1 MAWIP
6 IIAGAS
12 RNKGYCRRGKKNV
25 VAGIL
30 FSLVLGV
37 LFFFIFG
44 FRGSNYLS
52 TIPWILIFSLG
63 IFMMVIV
70 AIGAIAASIAS
81 PKNNF
86 KLEQEKYELSQ
97 HQQLNPYIIQK
108 SSQVQIL
115 ESFNNENRIIKPVF
129 EEIHYCSYCGSKMER
144 DVKFCPQCGSRL

>member
-1 MAWIP
+1 MSWIP

-12 RNKGYCRRGKKNV
+12 RNKGCCRGSKKNV
-25 VAGIL
+25 VAGIIFL
-30 FSLVLGV
+30 LVLGV

-63 IFMMVIV
+63 IFMIVIV

-86 KLEQEKYELSQ
+86 KLEHKKYELSQ
-97 HQQLNPYIIQK
+97 HQQLNPYIIQR

-115 ESFNNENRIIKPVF
+115 CSFNNENRITEPVF
-129 EEIHYCSYCGSKMER
+129 KEIHYCNYCGSKIER
-144 DVKFCPQCGSRL
+144 NVKFCPQCGSRV